1 MSNQEKKNSL
11 PEDSRLNPVGVVSAI
26 QSYPQMRG
34 GTTTI
39 GVAHVDLSLAPVGS
53 ELYVKPSVGRLTCE
67 VQVANDN
74 ALHWKEGLN
83 KANIRTA
90 EQRTEKYK
98 VMAQLR
104 EVGRRFNNG
113 TLTAADVAN
122 AIEGTLYIPE

>member
-11 PEDSRLNPVGVVSAI
+11 FQPVGKA
-26 QSYPQMRG
+26 QAMT
-34 GTTTI
+34 GTNGAWTMAVFE
-39 GVAHVDLSLAPVGS
+39 GSQVPVDA
-53 ELYVKPSVGRLTCE
+53 ELYLQPSEGRLRLE
-67 VQVANDN
+67 VEVANDN